1 MEAFTGSYNYWIVLL
16 SIFIASFAAYS
27 ALDLTSR
34 VIHSSGWKR
43 RIWLY
48 VGSFVMSLGI
58 WSMHFVG
65 MVAFEMDMPMMYNP
79 WMMLLSFAA
88 AYVGSFIAFFTINLK
103 SRLNIRRLIVAGL
116 FMGASISAMHY
127 IGMAAMEGVT
137 ISYDH
142 FLFALSILVAVLA
155 SMTAMKMFYELA
167 MKDTSFTLFLYKLLS
182 ALVMGIAISGM
193 HYIGM
198 NAASF
203 TGEMNHVHTGGIDLM
218 TTAIIVSI
226 FIVMIQCFF
235 VVGAFTDKRLAYK
248 TAMLSDNE
256 HRYQSLLD
264 HSIDAIFTTDL
275 QGRFTKMNKSG
286 SRLIGIPEHKWKYV
300 NLSSVFS
307 GEEIDHVSYQFR
319 KVVSEEKPASFDSII
334 QSNDQPVHLNTTLI
348 PMYLGSELEGI
359 HGIVRDISAQVEAEE
374 EIHAIAYTDQL
385 TGLPNRRFFVNKIEQ
400 TLAASNEKTV
410 LFFLDLNRFKMIND
424 SLGHSV
430 GDLLLKGASARL
442 QDCID
447 DTAVLAR
454 LGGDEFTILLPMIE
468 HDNYPT
474 EVAECIIKAFEQ
486 PIQVLGHSLYTS
498 LSIGIA
504 AAPEDGQT
512 SDELMKHADIAMYA
526 AKSRSKSNYAYYHAS
541 LSLKTETMLEREQ
554 ELKQGIADN
563 EFFLA
568 YQPQISCTDRT
579 MVGVEALVRWK
590 TKSGEIKSPGEFIP
604 LSEETGLIIPLGEA
618 ILDMACAQAKKWEE
632 AGTPIQVSV
641 NLSPKQFQSD
651 DIVDYVAAMLQRYDL
666 SPSLLELEV
675 TESMT
680 MDHMD
685 RSIGILNK
693 FRDLGVSLSI
703 DDFGTGHSSL
713 SYLKE
718 FPIQRLKIDRSF
730 IKDIHSDPRTE
741 KITSAIIA
749 MGRHL
754 NLSITAE
761 GAETAEQVSYLEDHH
776 CSDIQGFYFSKPLSP
791 LEIEANYF
799 AGKSNDSISF

>member
-1 MEAFTGSYNYWIVLL
+1 MEEFTGSYNYWIVAL

-34 VIHSSGWKR
+34 VIHSTGWKR

-65 MVAFEMDMPMMYNP
+65 MVAFQMDMPMVYDQWLMI
-79 WMMLLSFAA
+79 LSFAA
-88 AYVGSFIAFFTINLK
+88 AYIGSFIAFFTINMK
-103 SRLNIRRLIVAGL
+103 SRLNNRRLITAGL
-116 FMGASISAMHY
+116 FMGGSISAMHY
-127 IGMAAMEGVT
+127 IGMAAMEGMT
-137 ISYDH
+137 ISYDYA
-142 FLFALSILVAVLA
+142 LFSLSILVAVIA
-155 SMTAMKMFYELA
+155 SMTALKIFYELA
-167 MKDTSFTLFLYKLLS
+167 LMEASPKLFLYKMLS
-182 ALVMGIAISGM
+182 AVLMGIAISGM

-203 TGEMNHVHTGGIDLM
+203 SGEVDHVHTGGIDLT
-218 TTAIIVSI
+218 TTAIIVSA

-235 VVGAFTDKRLAYK
+235 VVGAFTDRQLASK
-248 TAMLSDNE
+248 TALLSDNE

-275 QGRFTKMNKSG
+275 HGNFTKMNKSG
-286 SRLIGIPEHKWKYV
+286 SKLIGIPEYKWKNV
-300 NLSSVFS
+300 SLASVFS
-307 GEEIDHVSYQFR
+307 GEEMDHVSYQFR
-319 KVVSEEKPASFDSII
+319 KVVSEEKPSSFDSII
-334 QSNDQPVHLNTTLI
+334 HSKDQAVHLNTTLI

-385 TGLPNRRFFVNKIEQ
+385 TGLPNRRYFVNKIEK
-400 TLAASNEKTV
+400 TLAVADGKTV

-430 GDLLLKGASARL
+430 GDLLLKGAAKRL
-442 QDCID
+442 QECLGE
-447 DTAVLAR
+447 TAVLAR
-454 LGGDEFTILLPMIE
+454 LGGDEFTILLPVVE
-468 HDNYPT
+468 HDGYPT
-474 EVAECIIKAFEQ
+474 QVAESIIKAFDK
-486 PIQVLGHSLYTS
+486 PIHVLGHSLYTS

-504 AAPEDGQT
+504 VAPEDGIT
-512 SDELMKHADIAMYA
+512 SDELMKHADIAMYT

-541 LSLKTETMLEREQ
+541 LSLKTETMLELEQ
-554 ELKQGIADN
+554 ELKQGIAND
-563 EFFLA
+563 EFFLV
-568 YQPQISCTDRT
+568 YQPQISCVQRDI
-579 MVGVEALVRWK
+579 VGVEALVRWK
-590 TKSGEIKSPGEFIP
+590 TQSGTIKNPGDFIP
-604 LSEETGLIIPLGEA
+604 LSEETGLIIPLGEV
-618 ILDMACAQAKKWEE
+618 ILDMACSQAKKWEQ
-632 AGTPIQVSV
+632 AGTPIQISV

-651 DIVDYVAAMLQRYDL
+651 DIVDYVAATLHRYNL
-666 SPSLLELEV
+666 SPTLLELEV

-685 RSIGILNK
+685 RSIDILNK

-730 IKDIHSDPRTE
+730 IKDIHSDAKTE

-791 LEIEANYF
+791 AEIEANYF
-799 AGKSNDSISF
+799 MNKKNSSVSS